1 MTELDELLKKVSYL
15 KDKYKD
21 KEVFNLLHSVGFRS
35 QEIMHSKFIAT
46 MLDPKGLHGMRNQNL
61 KFLFDRLGIIGFKTE
76 QAKVEIEQSAGN
88 RRIDI
93 KINIGNDVVIIEN
106 KVWAKDQD
114 RQLADY
120 YTACKTGT
128 NRVEV
133 IYLTIDGKKPTKNS
147 LGEILPLNQVKCIS
161 YEKHIIP
168 WIDECAKYSEG
179 RVKVS
184 LEMYCELV
192 SDLIN
197 KNKYMNEIFATLKED
212 KEKLKLAID
221 INLALQGRNYITEFP
236 EIKDTLFDVLNE
248 IDDINPYPENSDISI
263 EFPNIEMGV
272 WTIFFD
278 ETEVY
283 ISDYNEDKNK
293 IHHIT
298 LFFSYDITNK
308 LLQSL
313 IIEDREIVLQI
324 LLEKFEEIR
333 KIWTFYNRFI

>member
-61 KFLFDRLGIIGFKTE
+61 KFLFDRIGIIGFKTE

-120 YTACKTGT
+120 YTACKTST

-147 LGEILPLNQVKCIS
+147 LGEILHLNQVKCIS

-168 WIDECAKYSEG
+168 WIDECAIYAAG
-179 RVKVS
+179 RVKTS
-184 LEMYCELV
+184 LEMYSELV

-197 KNKYMNEIFATLKED
+197 KNKYMNEIFEELKKD
-212 KEKLKLAID
+212 KAKLKLAID
-221 INLALQGRNYITEFP
+221 VNSALQRRNYIREFSP
-236 EIKDTLFDVLNE
+236 EVIDFLSDCICRVEEDANPHPDEGNSLNIADGGHEFANWRFCFDDGDVYVTNFVNEEKYIHLFHPS
-248 IDDINPYPENSDISI
+248 DIN
-263 EFPNIEMGV
+263 
-272 WTIFFD
+272 
-278 ETEVY
+278 
-283 ISDYNEDKNK
+283 NE
-293 IHHIT
+293 
-298 LFFSYDITNK
+298 K
-308 LLQSL
+308 LKSL
-313 IIEDREIVLQI
+313 ILEETDIVVEWLSRLFED
-324 LLEKFEEIR
+324 IR
-333 KIWTFYNRFI
+333 SY